1 MGDTYKIELRDIV
14 KDFSGVRA
22 LDHVTI
28 RIRPGTVHTLVGEN
42 GAGKSTLMKILNGL
56 YKPNSGSIFLDG
68 KETVIKDP
76 IDARGK
82 GIAMIYQEL
91 NYIPDLSIEE
101 NIFMGRFPDGRMKSM
116 VNWKSVRKQAKEFLR
131 KEGLNYDPAMK
142 IKELS
147 VSEIQMLEI
156 IKAISFNASVVI
168 MDEPTSA
175 ITTREVEMLFEKIED
190 MKKRGISII
199 YISHKMDEIFRISDD
214 ITVIRDGKTISTGP
228 ASDYT
233 RDLLISQMVGREIK
247 NVYPKTEV
255 PIGEEVL
262 RLEHLESDGLF
273 EDINMTI
280 RKGEIVG
287 VAGLVGAGR
296 TELASVLSGHI
307 PATGGRILLGGEEI
321 HIKNISSAIRQ
332 GIIMLSEDRR
342 KYGIVGCRD
351 VLDNVTMADNCV
363 NKDFFAQSKRQI
375 ERAKALIKKLNVKTP
390 SLKMEIQ
397 NLSGGNQQ
405 KVVLA
410 KWLMLDTKVLILDE
424 PTRGIDV
431 GAKYEIYKI
440 ICDLAKEGCAIIL
453 ISSEIPE
460 LIGMADRMYV
470 MCKGHITGRLERNE
484 FSQEAVMRYAIGG
497 VTNEE

>member
-1 MGDTYKIELRDIV
+1 MGERYKIELRDIT

-28 RIRPGTVHTLVGEN
+28 KIRPGTVHTLVGEN

-56 YKPNSGSIFLDG
+56 YKPNGGSIFLDG
-68 KETVIKDP
+68 EEVQIKDP
-76 IDARGK
+76 IDAREK

-101 NIFMGRFPDGRMKSM
+101 NIFMGRFPGGKWKSL
-116 VNWKSVRKQAKEFLR
+116 VNWKEVRRQASEFLEQ
-131 KEGLNYDPAMK
+131 EGLHYKPSMK

-190 MKKRGISII
+190 MKRRGISII

-214 ITVIRDGKTISTGP
+214 ITVIRDGKTISSGP
-228 ASDYT
+228 AGNYT
-233 RDLLISQMVGREIK
+233 KDTLIAEMVGREIK
-247 NVYPKTEV
+247 NIYPKETV
-255 PIGEEVL
+255 SIGREVL
-262 RLEHLESDGLF
+262 RLEGLGSDGLF
-273 EDINMTI
+273 EDVNMTVHA
-280 RKGEIVG
+280 GEIVG
-287 VAGLVGAGR
+287 LSGLVGAGR
-296 TELASVLSGHI
+296 TELASVLSGHL
-307 PATGGRILLGGEEI
+307 PATEGKIFLEGKEI
-321 HIKNISSAIRQ
+321 SVKSISSAIRQ

-342 KYGIVGCRD
+342 TYGIVGCLS
-351 VLDNVTMADNCV
+351 VLDNAIMAENCI
-363 NKDFFAQSKRQI
+363 NREFFAGSRRQV
-375 ERAKALIKKLNVKTP
+375 EQAKGLIQKLNVKTP
-390 SLKMEIQ
+390 SLEMQIE

-440 ICDLAKEGCAIIL
+440 IGNLAKEGCAVIL

-460 LIGMADRMYV
+460 LMGMADCMYV
-470 MCKGHITGRLERNE
+470 MCKGRITGRLEREE
-484 FSQEAVMRYAIGG
+484 FSQELTMKYAIGG
-497 VTNEE
+497 AKA

>member
-1 MGDTYKIELRDIV
+1 MGETYKIELRDIT

-28 RIRPGTVHTLVGEN
+28 KIRPGTVHTLVGEN

-56 YKPNSGSIFLDG
+56 YKPNGGNIFMDG
-68 KETVIKDP
+68 QEVTIKDP
-76 IDARGK
+76 IDAREK

-101 NIFMGRFPDGRMKSM
+101 NIFMGRFPNGQIKSM
-116 VNWKSVRKQAKEFLR
+116 VNWKEVRKQAIEFLA
-131 KEGLNYDPAMK
+131 KEGLNYKPSMK
-142 IKELS
+142 IKDLS

-175 ITTREVEMLFEKIED
+175 ITTREVEMLFHKIED
-190 MKKRGISII
+190 MKRRGISII

-214 ITVIRDGKTISTGP
+214 ITVIRDGKTISTGR
-228 ASDYT
+228 ATEYT
-233 RDLLISQMVGREIK
+233 RELLIAQMVGREIK
-247 NVYPKTEV
+247 NIYPKMQV

-262 RLEHLESDGLF
+262 RLENLTSDGLF
-273 EDINMTI
+273 KDINLTLH
-280 RKGEIVG
+280 KGEIVG
-287 VAGLVGAGR
+287 LAGLVGAGR
-296 TELASVLSGHI
+296 TELASVLSGNI
-307 PATGGRILLGGEEI
+307 PATGGKILLDKREI
-321 HIKNISSAIRQ
+321 HIKSISSAIKQ

-351 VLDNVTMADNCV
+351 VLDNATMADHCV
-363 NKDFFAQSKRQI
+363 NKDFFAGSKAQT
-375 ERAKALIKKLNVKTP
+375 ERAKQLIKKLNVKTP
-390 SLKMEIQ
+390 SLKMAIE

-410 KWLMLDTKVLILDE
+410 KWLMLDTKVMILDE

-440 ICDLAKEGCAIIL
+440 ICELAKDGCAIIL

-460 LIGMADRMYV
+460 LIGMADCLYV
-470 MCKGHITGRLERNE
+470 MCKGHITGRLERSE
-484 FSQEAVMRYAIGG
+484 FSQEAVMKYAIGG
-497 VTNEE
+497 ER

>member
-1 MGDTYKIELRDIV
+1 MEDSYKIELRDIV

-56 YKPNSGSIFLDG
+56 YKPNGGSIFLDG
-68 KETVIKDP
+68 KEVVIKDP
-76 IDARGK
+76 IDAREK

-101 NIFMGRFPDGRMKSM
+101 NIFMGRFPGGRLKCM
-116 VNWKSVRKQAKEFLR
+116 VNWKDVRRQASEFLK
-131 KEGLNYDPAMK
+131 KEGLNYDPSMK

-175 ITTREVEMLFEKIED
+175 ITTREVEMLFEKIAE

-214 ITVIRDGKTISTGP
+214 ITVIRDGKTVSTGR
-228 ASDYT
+228 ASEYT
-233 RDLLISQMVGREIK
+233 KDLLISQMVGREIK
-247 NVYPKTEV
+247 NIYPKEEV
-255 PIGEEVL
+255 PVGEEVL
-262 RLEHLESDGLF
+262 RLENLSSDGLF
-273 EDINMTI
+273 EDVNMTI

-307 PATGGRILLGGEEI
+307 PATAGRILLDGKEI
-321 HIKNISSAIRQ
+321 QIKSISSAISQ

-351 VLDNVTMADNCV
+351 VMDNVTMADNCV
-363 NKDFFAQSKRQI
+363 NKDFFAQSARQT
-375 ERAKALIKKLNVKTP
+375 EKARALIKKLNVKTP

-440 ICDLAKEGCAIIL
+440 ICDLAREGCAIIL

-470 MCKGHITGRLERNE
+470 MCKGHITGRLEREE
-484 FSQEAVMRYAIGG
+484 FSQETVMRYAIGG
-497 VTNEE
+497 VDQ